1 MYVFLSNSLIILL
14 SVIAVILTV
23 AARFVRH
30 RGVSDCFHAI
40 SFILVLASIT
50 YALLLGAKLAEVLIY
65 VLAFSLIG
73 AVSFLPG
80 VKKNSDDSASC
91 KNNDETV
98 DEQ

>member
-1 MYVFLSNSLIILL
+1 MILNSNS
-14 SVIAVILTV
+14 
-23 AARFVRH
+23 
-30 RGVSDCFHAI
+30 
-40 SFILVLASIT
+40 VLASLE
-50 YALLLGAKLAEVLIY
+50 AMLFAAGDPVEPAKLAEVLIY